1 MLGQGKVIYSF
12 IIWGQTLVFQEVF
25 MYSSAPSTQCA
36 ESGEVAEW
44 SNAPV
49 LKTGVGLSRPRVRI
63 PASPPYINLKYLML
77 RVFLCLMVSLY
88 TNVYTA

>member
-1 MLGQGKVIYSF
+1 
-12 IIWGQTLVFQEVF
+12 
-25 MYSSAPSTQCA
+25 MYYTAPRRTAHLLSA

-63 PASPPYINLKYLML
+63 PASPPYISLKYLIL
-77 RVFLCLMVSLY
+77 RVFLCLICFLCTDLY
-88 TNVYTA
+88 TA